1 MRWNRDY
8 SVKGTW
14 TYELNK
20 DLYDCY
26 VEADRSVYGYSRH
39 MKTLWDARHPEYSHM
54 TAKHLTTQISG
65 IQKKKLI
72 LESTQNS
79 TQTETERTIVS
90 QKDNSGTNH
99 QKETEN
105 ISQAVNATGNP
116 QVQLNVTKEQE
127 NKFEDGERSAANNE
141 SLDELVNEIRPEWQK
156 NYNKYLN
163 TTIENREFTTKKDRR
178 IEEIEILAI
187 NKIIEESLENDER
200 IDLWKINVMQYTT
213 AVTLL
218 ARHGKLHERR
228 NNQGKRKTTGWILN
242 YENRVNAIRRK
253 LAHVQVILNC
263 KDNVKLMKKQY
274 VIKEKLRNLYGST
287 KRAKM
292 LEVQANLKHELKVQ
306 ARILYDK
313 KLIAERQRINTLFN
327 TNAKLVY

>member
-1 MRWNRDY
+1 MDFREEGCHLDSNEDCHGAVSEEANQPRATGVGTTRRPSVRRNRDY
-8 SVKGTW
+8 SVKVTW

-26 VEADRSVYGYSRH
+26 VEADRSVHGYSGC

-54 TAKHLTTQISG
+54 TAKHLTTQIG
-65 IQKKKLI
+65 RIQKKKLI
-72 LESTQNS
+72 LESTQNN

-99 QKETEN
+99 QKEAEN

-116 QVQLNVTKEQE
+116 RSHPNVTKEQE
-127 NKFEDGERSAANNE
+127 NKFEDGEKSAANNE

-187 NKIIEESLENDER
+187 NKIFEESLENDER

-218 ARHGKLHERR
+218 ARHGNCVRERMIR
-228 NNQGKRKTTGWILN
+228 GKG
-242 YENRVNAIRRK
+242 
-253 LAHVQVILNC
+253 
-263 KDNVKLMKKQY
+263 
-274 VIKEKLRNLYGST
+274 
-287 KRAKM
+287 
-292 LEVQANLKHELKVQ
+292 KHLDG
-306 ARILYDK
+306 Y
-313 KLIAERQRINTLFN
+313 
-327 TNAKLVY
+327 